1 MEGRTKSLCGVVCEV
16 IRKTCQR
23 RSATPLFS
31 YNKSIA
37 ALGPAH
43 GSSQL
48 HDRIELEYGLDPS
61 GVAHGRAVAHPPQYK
76 QSREYLS
83 VVEVS

>member
-1 MEGRTKSLCGVVCEV
+1 M
-16 IRKTCQR
+16 
-23 RSATPLFS
+23 TPLFS

-37 ALGPAH
+37 AIGPAH
-43 GSSQL
+43 GSSQF
-48 HDRIELEYGLDPS
+48 HNRIELEYGLGPS

-83 VVEVS
+83 VVKVY

>member
-1 MEGRTKSLCGVVCEV
+1 MSTVLES
-16 IRKTCQR
+16 
-23 RSATPLFS
+23 
-31 YNKSIA
+31 
-37 ALGPAH
+37 AH

-61 GVAHGRAVAHPPQYK
+61 GVAHGRAVAHPPQHK

-83 VVEVS
+83 VVEVY